1 MWNTLKTLIAL
12 SPAHQ
17 KAIDV
22 IMFKQYLK
30 RYLLIRVCAFL
41 STVIIAL
48 PAVAE
53 EWAFDVFLDKSKI
66 GKHTFTLDQNRQL
79 TSRAKFN
86 VKVLF
91 IEAYS
96 YDHTAK
102 EQWKENCLASLDAN
116 TTEDKVLT
124 NIKGTKINER
134 FEVTD
139 GKTIQTLPACT
150 MTFAYWNPM
159 ILTQSKLLNP
169 QNAEY
174 LTTQFEKI
182 GQETISVK
190 GQPTETTHY
199 KLKGNLNGK
208 NKLNIELWYNNKN
221 EWVALKSIT
230 PEGYII
236 NYKLI

>member
-1 MWNTLKTLIAL
+1 M
-12 SPAHQ
+12 
-17 KAIDV
+17 
-22 IMFKQYLK
+22 
-30 RYLLIRVCAFL
+30 
-41 STVIIAL
+41 
-48 PAVAE
+48 AE

-66 GKHTFTLDQNRQL
+66 GKHTFTLDQNHAL

-91 IEAYS
+91 IEAYN

-102 EQWKENCLASLDAN
+102 EQWKDDCLAALEAN
-116 TTEDKVLT
+116 TTENKVVT
-124 NIKGTKINER
+124 NIKGTKKDAG

-139 GKTIQTLPACT
+139 GKTTQTLPACT
-150 MTFAYWNPM
+150 MTFAYWNPK
-159 ILTQSKLLNP
+159 ILTQPKLLNP

-174 LTTQFEKI
+174 LDTKFEKL

-190 GQPTETTHY
+190 GQPTEATHY
-199 KLKGNLNGK
+199 KLKGSLNGK
-208 NKLNIELWYNNKN
+208 NKLNIELWYNLKN

>member
-1 MWNTLKTLIAL
+1 MLNYKKTLIFFTAAMIAMPAL
-12 SPAHQ
+12 
-17 KAIDV
+17 
-22 IMFKQYLK
+22 
-30 RYLLIRVCAFL
+30 
-41 STVIIAL
+41 
-48 PAVAE
+48 AE

-66 GKHTFTLDQNRQL
+66 GKHTFTLDQNRNL

-102 EQWKENCLASLDAN
+102 EKWKEDCLAGLEAH
-116 TTEDKVLT
+116 TTENKVVT
-124 NIKGTKINER
+124 HVKGAKKDAG

-139 GKTIQTLPACT
+139 GKTTQTLPACT
-150 MTFAYWNPM
+150 MTFAYWNPK

-174 LTTQFEKI
+174 LDTQFENM
-182 GQETISVK
+182 GQETITVK
-190 GQPTETTHY
+190 GKPVETMHY

-208 NKLNIELWYNNKN
+208 NKLNIELWYNLKN

-230 PEGYII
+230 PEGYTI